1 MVAAAP
7 LRRYGSGRPLVVVAL
22 GGNALMPPED
32 DGSLASQQKRCD
44 IVARALYGIVRRGFR
59 VLLVHGNGPQVGQ
72 EMLRGEATA
81 SKLPLVPL
89 DGCVAATQ
97 GTMGV
102 QLELALYNQSPALRV
117 ASLLTLVEVLADDP
131 AFGHPTKPIGPF
143 FAEHRAKELRRKHK
157 WQIVEDSGRG
167 WRKVVPSPLPVSVL
181 NLDAI
186 DAAVSRAD
194 VVIAGGGGGVPVLRG
209 AQGKV
214 AGVEAVIDKDATASL
229 LGQCLGAQT
238 LVILTGVDAVSLD
251 FGKPTQRRIDSMT
264 ASQAETWWQEG
275 QFPPGSMGP
284 KVRACVDFVR
294 ASGQTAAVASVRSL
308 AKVLIG
314 RGGTRVEPDGAR
326 QGALGPTG
334 RRT

>member
-1 MVAAAP
+1 MVAAGP

-32 DGSLASQQKRCD
+32 DGSQASQQRRCD
-44 IVARALYGIVRRGFR
+44 AVAKSLYGLVRRGYR

-72 EMLRGEATA
+72 EMLRGEAA
-81 SKLPLVPL
+81 ARQLPMVQL

-97 GTMGV
+97 GSMGY

-117 ASLLTLVEVLADDP
+117 ASLLTLVEVLPDDP
-131 AFGHPTKPIGPF
+131 AFAHPTKPIGPF
-143 FAEHRAKELRRKHK
+143 FAEARARELRRKHK
-157 WQIVEDSGRG
+157 WQMVEDAGRG
-167 WRKVVPSPLPVSVL
+167 WRKVVPSPLPVAVL

-209 AQGKV
+209 LQGKV
-214 AGVEAVIDKDATASL
+214 QGVEAVIDKDATSAL

-238 LVILTGVDAVSLD
+238 LVILTAVDAVSLD
-251 FGKPTQRRIDSMT
+251 FGKPTQRRIDTMT
-264 ASQAETWWQEG
+264 ASEAEAWLGEG

-284 KVRACVDFVR
+284 KVRACIDFVR
-294 ASGQTAAVASVRSL
+294 TSGQTAAVASIRSL
-308 AKVLIG
+308 AKVLLG
-314 RGGTRVEPDGAR
+314 TGGTRVEPDLAR
-326 QGALGPTG
+326 SGPL
-334 RRT
+334 R